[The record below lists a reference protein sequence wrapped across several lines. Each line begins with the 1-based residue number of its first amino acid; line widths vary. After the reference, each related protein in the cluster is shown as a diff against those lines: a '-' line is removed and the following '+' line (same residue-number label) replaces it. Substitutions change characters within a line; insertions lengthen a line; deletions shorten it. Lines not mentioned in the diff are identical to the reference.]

1 MDSDPLIRKQLDA
14 ELAARLQRVTARTSR
29 TTPPTAPPTNRPA
42 PSARTTSPRIAS
54 SPPPPPPPGAGPARK
69 KRRHPARHSRSAALA
84 LSFVTTTGL
93 AYAFAATNNSASA
106 TITAPAGLV
115 GSSQP
120 VAAAATTAAPNT
132 TAPAATTAPTTAP
145 ATTAPATTAPPATP
159 TVVNG
164 ASVRNRYGNVQ
175 VQATFAADGTLTNV
189 DVLEAPSRDGQ
200 SVQINNYA
208 VPRLNSEALTAQS
221 ANVNTISG
229 ATYTSIGYAQSLQ
242 SAIDV
247 ARANG
252 LTAIS

>member
-1 MDSDPLIRKQLDA
+1 MVS
-14 ELAARLQRVTARTSR
+14 S
-29 TTPPTAPPTNRPA
+29 
-42 PSARTTSPRIAS
+42 SPS

-84 LSFVTTTGL
+84 LSFITTSGL
-93 AYAFAATNNSASA
+93 AYAFAATDNSASA
-106 TITAPAGLV
+106 TVTAPAGLV
-115 GSSQP
+115 GASQP
-120 VAAAATTAAPNT
+120 VAAPATTAAAPDT
-132 TAPAATTAPTTAP
+132 TAPVAATSAPTTAP

-164 ASVRNRYGNVQ
+164 ASVANRYGNVQ
-175 VQATFAADGTLTNV
+175 IQATFAADGTLTNV

-208 VPRLNSEALTAQS
+208 VPRLNSEALVAQS
-221 ANVNTISG
+221 ANVHTVSG

-252 LTAIS
+252 LTTIS